1 MSNPVYEYID
11 KQRETVIDLQKHL
24 VSLPALGPENEGP
37 ADMGPGHGEM
47 DKARYLEKYLNDL
60 GIGPV
65 VWVNA
70 PDHRVPESVRPNIA
84 ATLPGRSPRTLWVI
98 SHMDVV
104 PSGDLS
110 LWIGDPFTLRVEGD
124 VLYGRGVEDNHQGI
138 VSSLVAARAFKSLDI
153 TPEMGL
159 GLLFVADEETG
170 SGFGLDYVLKHRPEL
185 FGADDLFLVPDFGT
199 SDSTLMEV
207 AEKHMLW
214 LKISVIGRQCHAST
228 PNEGVNS
235 LVGAAAFIMKLREL
249 YAIFDKK
256 DALFDPPVS
265 TFEPTRKDANVPNVN
280 TVPGKDVF
288 YLDCRILPEYAID
301 DVLGRIKEIGAAVT
315 RSYGVTLEYE
325 VVQRNE
331 AAQPTDV
338 KSEVVSR
345 LADGIKDVY
354 GVTAKPQGIGGGT
367 VAAFLRRAGHPAV
380 VWSTCIHNAHQPNER
395 SLISSQ
401 LGDAKVIAHMLGA
414 NGK

>member
-1 MSNPVYEYID
+1 MSNPIYEYID
-11 KQRETVIDLQKHL
+11 TLRETVIDLQKNL
-24 VSLPALGPENEGP
+24 VSRPALGPENEGP
-37 ADMGPGHGEM
+37 GDMGPGQGEM
-47 DKARYLEKYLNDL
+47 DKAKYLEQYLNDL

-70 PDHRVPESVRPNIA
+70 PDPRVPDGKRPNLA
-84 ATLPGRSPRTLWVI
+84 ATLPGKSERTLWVI

-138 VSSLVAARAFKSLDI
+138 VSSLVAAKAFKEQDV
-153 TPEMGL
+153 TPDMGL

-170 SGFGLDYVLKHRPEL
+170 SGFGLDYVLKHNPEL
-185 FGADDLFLVPDFGT
+185 FGANDLFLVPDFGA
-199 SDSTLMEV
+199 SDSRLMEV

-214 LKISVIGRQCHAST
+214 LKITVVGKQCHAST
-228 PNEGVNS
+228 PGEGVNS
-235 LVGAAAFIMKLREL
+235 LVGAAAFIMKLQEL
-249 YAIFDKK
+249 YALFDKK
-256 DALFDPPVS
+256 DPLFDPPIS

-288 YLDCRILPEYAID
+288 YLDCRILPEYGID
-301 DVLGRIKEIGAAVT
+301 DVLGTIKEIGAAVT

-338 KSEVVSR
+338 KSEVVTK
-345 LADGIKDVY
+345 LAAGIKDVY

-367 VAAFLRRAGHPAV
+367 VAAFLRRADHPAV

-395 SLISSQ
+395 SLISAQ

-414 NGK
+414 AGK

>member
-1 MSNPVYEYID
+1 
-11 KQRETVIDLQKHL
+11 
-24 VSLPALGPENEGP
+24 
-37 ADMGPGHGEM
+37 
-47 DKARYLEKYLNDL
+47 
-60 GIGPV
+60 
-65 VWVNA
+65 
-70 PDHRVPESVRPNIA
+70 
-84 ATLPGRSPRTLWVI
+84 
-98 SHMDVV
+98 
-104 PSGDLS
+104 
-110 LWIGDPFTLRVEGD
+110 
-124 VLYGRGVEDNHQGI
+124 VEDNHQGI
-138 VSSLVAARAFKSLDI
+138 VSSLVAAKAFASLDI
-153 TPEMGL
+153 TPDIGL

-185 FGADDLFLVPDFGT
+185 FRDDDLFLVPDFGT

-214 LKISVIGRQCHAST
+214 LKVSVIGRQCHAST
-228 PNEGVNS
+228 PDEGINS

-256 DALFDPPVS
+256 DPLFDPAGS

-288 YLDCRILPEYAID
+288 YIDCRILPNYPID
-301 DVLGRIKEIGAAVT
+301 DVLAHIKEIGSAVA
-315 RSYGVTLEYE
+315 RCYGVSLQYE

-338 KSEVVSR
+338 KSEIVTK
-345 LADGIKDVY
+345 LAAGIKDVY
-354 GVTAKPQGIGGGT
+354 GVTPKPQGIGGGT

-414 NGK
+414 AGS

>member
-11 KQRETVIDLQKHL
+11 KQREAVIDLQKNL

-37 ADMGPGHGEM
+37 GDMGPGHGEM
-47 DKARYLEKYLNDL
+47 DKARFIEKYLNEL

-65 VWVNA
+65 IWVNA
-70 PDHRVPESVRPNIA
+70 PDPRVPESVRPNIA
-84 ATLPGRSPRTLWVI
+84 ATLPGKSPRTVWVI

-110 LWIGDPFTLRVEGD
+110 LWIGDPYTLRVEGD

-138 VSSLVAARAFKSLDI
+138 VSSLVAAKAFKSLDI
-153 TPEMGL
+153 TPDMGL

-170 SGFGLDYVLKHRPEL
+170 SGFGLDYVLKHKPEL
-185 FGADDLFLVPDFGT
+185 FGDDDLFLVPDFGT
-199 SDSTLMEV
+199 SDSKLMEV

-214 LKISVIGRQCHAST
+214 LKVSVIGRQCHAST
-228 PNEGVNS
+228 PGEGVNS

-249 YAIFDKK
+249 YALFDKK
-256 DALFDPPVS
+256 DSLFDPPIS

-288 YLDCRILPEYAID
+288 YLDCRILPEYVID

-315 RSYGVTLEYE
+315 RSYGVHLEYE

-338 KSEVVSR
+338 KSEVVTR

-380 VWSTCIHNAHQPNER
+380 VWSTCVHNAHQPNER

-414 NGK
+414 GGK